1 MYGKQNPVAHK
12 YSDVN
17 GDTKYYKP
25 MIILLENP
33 LYVVDSQI
41 QPVFAD
47 LCNALYSSTTP
58 AETHRQ
64 IHRMCSQSGH
74 HNPDNYFK
82 WGFDG
87 PHFWLKQRLEYQ
99 SEACFEGRL
108 LTVLHYTPPTRL
120 PIKN

>member
-1 MYGKQNPVAHK
+1 
-12 YSDVN
+12 
-17 GDTKYYKP
+17 

-41 QPVFAD
+41 QPVFTD

-58 AETHRQ
+58 TETHRQ
-64 IHRMCSQSGH
+64 IRRISSRPGHRSPG
-74 HNPDNYFK
+74 DYFK

-87 PHFWLKQRLEYQ
+87 PHFWLKQRLEYK

-108 LTVLHYTPPTRL
+108 LTILHYTPPTRL
-120 PIKN
+120 PIEN